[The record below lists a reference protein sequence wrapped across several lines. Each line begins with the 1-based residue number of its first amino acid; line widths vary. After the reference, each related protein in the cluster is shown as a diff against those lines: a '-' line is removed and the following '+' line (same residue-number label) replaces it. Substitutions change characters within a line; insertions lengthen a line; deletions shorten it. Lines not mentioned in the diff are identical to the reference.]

1 MILSLIEKGNGVP
14 MNNETLIISR
24 IFDSLQS
31 GIAALKKDEGLFN
44 RINVFPVADAD
55 TGTNM
60 LLTAEGL
67 ISDVD
72 TSSLKG
78 FLDNLST
85 KALLSA
91 RGNSG
96 TILASFIIGL
106 IENIQNTDFQNFS
119 IHALSDSINRGA
131 EKAYSA
137 VADPKEG
144 TMLSVMKG
152 WGEGLKALSQNQN
165 DVIDTLEQSLDSA
178 KGSLLATTQQME
190 ILRSKNLL
198 DAGALAFYRYIE
210 EIVRTIGH
218 SHRKKDQAFENMIPK
233 EVLNYHAEA
242 HLDEIPSFRYCTEG
256 VIQTNGQVESKLE
269 SLRGIIN
276 SYGDSQVVSDAG
288 DMVKFHVHTDTPW
301 EVFERVG
308 ELGRLVSQKTDDM
321 LRQYALEHS
330 PGGKLAILTDSGS
343 DLPQELI
350 DSLGID
356 VVPLN
361 IVISGHSYL
370 DRIELSTNQFFAL
383 DGKKSTAQPS
393 VGVVKIRLRS
403 LLEKY
408 EKVLIISLASALS
421 GTYQSYQQAISLLK
435 VEDRVML
442 IDSKQNSVAL
452 GLIVLNA
459 ARSLA
464 AGEPVEKIKAE
475 VEAQADKAHIYVVMD
490 KLESMVKSG
499 RVKPNVG
506 QLLEFVSAKPVVTLD
521 EKGGGDLAMIG
532 FGRKH
537 QFNKLMKRI
546 EDDHKQRKIKNY
558 ALVYTDNENVIG
570 PYLDRLRQ
578 MIGQDPVF
586 IKQSSPIYALMAG
599 HDALA
604 IGYVMEN

>member
-1 MILSLIEKGNGVP
+1 MLLSPIDEENGGK
-14 MNNETLIISR
+14 MFNESLIISR
-24 IFDSLQS
+24 IFTSLQS
-31 GIAALKKDEGLFN
+31 GLSALKKDEGLFN

-67 ISDVD
+67 ITDVD

-96 TILASFIIGL
+96 TILASFITGL
-106 IENIQNTDFQNFS
+106 IESIQNADFSNFS
-119 IHALSDSINRGA
+119 IHALSESINRGA

-137 VADPKEG
+137 VANPKEG
-144 TMLSVMKG
+144 TMLSVMRG
-152 WGEGLKALSQNQN
+152 WGEGLRKLSQNQG

-190 ILRSKNLL
+190 LLKSKNLL

-210 EIVRTIGH
+210 GIVQTIGH
-218 SHRKKDQAFENMIPK
+218 SHRKSDAAFENLIPK

-242 HLDEIPSFRYCTEG
+242 HLDEVPTHRYCTEG
-256 VIQTNGQVESKLE
+256 VIQSNSQNQTSLE
-269 SLRGIIN
+269 RLRTIVN
-276 SYGDSQVVSDAG
+276 DYGDSQVVSGAG
-288 DMVKFHVHTDTPW
+288 EMIKFHVHTDTPW
-301 EVFERVG
+301 EVFEQVS

-321 LRQYALEHS
+321 LLQYTLEHTA
-330 PGGKLAILTDSGS
+330 GGPLAILADSGS
-343 DLPQELI
+343 DLPQDLI

-361 IVISGHSYL
+361 IVIGGHSYL
-370 DRIELSTNQFFAL
+370 DRIELSTKQFFAL

-393 VGVVKIRLRS
+393 VGVVKLRLEA
-403 LLEKY
+403 LLQKY
-408 EKVLIISLASALS
+408 EKILIISLASALS
-421 GTYQSYQQAISLLK
+421 GTYQSYQQAIALLHT
-435 VEDRVML
+435 EDRVML
-442 IDSKQNSVAL
+442 VDSKQNSVAL

-459 ARSLA
+459 ARA
-464 AGEPVEKIKAE
+464 MVAGEPVEKIKSEA
-475 VEAQADKAHIYVVMD
+475 EAQADKAHIYVALD
-490 KLESMVKSG
+490 KLETMVKSG
-499 RVKPNVG
+499 RVKPNLG

-546 EDDHKQRKIKNY
+546 AADHKQRKIKQY
-558 ALVYTDNENVIG
+558 ALIYTDNESVLG
-570 PYLDRLRQ
+570 PYLERLRKLT
-578 MIGQDPVF
+578 GLEPEF

>member
-1 MILSLIEKGNGVP
+1 MEK
-14 MNNETLIISR
+14 MYNESLIISR
-24 IFDSLQS
+24 IFTSLQS
-31 GIAALKKDEGLFN
+31 GLSALKKDEGLFN

-67 ISDVD
+67 ITDVD

-96 TILASFIIGL
+96 TILASFITGL
-106 IENIQNTDFQNFS
+106 IENIQNTDFSNFS
-119 IHALSDSINRGA
+119 IHALSESINRGA
-131 EKAYSA
+131 EKAYKA

-144 TMLSVMKG
+144 TMLSVMKA
-152 WGEGLKALSQNQN
+152 WGEGLKNLSQNQG

-190 ILRSKNLL
+190 ILKSKNLL

-210 EIVRTIGH
+210 GIVQTIGH
-218 SHRKKDQAFENMIPK
+218 SHRKNDTAFENMIPK

-242 HLDEIPSFRYCTEG
+242 HLDEIPSYRYCTEG
-256 VIQTNGQVESKLE
+256 VIETCEQSQSCLE
-269 SLRGIIN
+269 RVRSIVN
-276 SYGDSQVVSDAG
+276 TYGDSQVVSDAG
-288 DMVKFHVHTDTPW
+288 DMIKFHVHTDTPW
-301 EVFERVG
+301 EVFERVS

-321 LRQYALEHS
+321 LRQYTLEHS
-330 PGGKLAILTDSGS
+330 AGGPLAILADSGS

-350 DSLGID
+350 DSFGID

-361 IVISGHSYL
+361 IVIGGHSYL

-393 VGVVKIRLRS
+393 VGAVKLRLES

-408 EKVLIISLASALS
+408 EKILIISLASALS
-421 GTYQSYQQAISLLK
+421 GTYQSYQQAITLLK

-442 IDSKQNSVAL
+442 VDSKQNSVAL

-459 ARSLA
+459 ARALA

-475 VEAQADKAHIYVVMD
+475 AEAQADKAHIYVPMD

-506 QLLEFVSAKPVVTLD
+506 QLLEFVSAKPVVSLD

-537 QFNKLMKRI
+537 QLNKLMKRI
-546 EDDHKQRKIKNY
+546 ENDHKQRKIKQY
-558 ALVYTDNENVIG
+558 ALIYTDNEKVIG
-570 PYLDRLRQ
+570 PYLNRMRELT
-578 MIGQDPVF
+578 GLEPEF

>member
-1 MILSLIEKGNGVP
+1 
-14 MNNETLIISR
+14 MNNESLIISR
-24 IFDSLQS
+24 IFTSLQS
-31 GIAALKKDEGLFN
+31 GLAALKKDEGLFN

-67 ISDVD
+67 ITDVD
-72 TSSLKG
+72 TSSLKS

-96 TILASFIIGL
+96 TILASFITGL
-106 IENIQNTDFQNFS
+106 IESIQHADFQNFS
-119 IHALSDSINRGA
+119 IHALSESINRGA

-144 TMLSVMKG
+144 TMLSVMRG
-152 WGEGLKALSQNQN
+152 WGEGLRNLSQTQG

-190 ILRSKNLL
+190 LLKSKNLL

-210 EIVRTIGH
+210 GIVRTIGH
-218 SHRKKDQAFENMIPK
+218 SHRKNDTGIENLVPK
-233 EVLNYHAEA
+233 EMMNYHAETQ
-242 HLDEIPSFRYCTEG
+242 LDEVPTYRYCTEG
-256 VIQTNGQVESKLE
+256 VIQSCGQGEPCLE
-269 SLRGIIN
+269 RVRTIVN
-276 SYGDSQVVSDAG
+276 AYGDSQVVSDAG
-288 DMVKFHVHTDTPW
+288 EIIKFHVHTDTPW
-301 EVFERVG
+301 EVFERVS
-308 ELGRLVSQKTDDM
+308 ELGKLVSQKTDDM
-321 LRQYALEHS
+321 LRQYNLEHS
-330 PGGKLAILTDSGS
+330 SGGSLAILADSGS
-343 DLPQELI
+343 DLPQEMI

-361 IVISGHSYL
+361 IVIAGHSYL
-370 DRIELSTNQFFAL
+370 DRIELSTRQFFAL

-393 VGVVKIRLRS
+393 VGVVKLRLEA

-408 EKVLIISLASALS
+408 EKILIISLASALS
-421 GTYQSYQQAISLLK
+421 GTYQSYQQAITLLHA
-435 VEDRVML
+435 EDRVML
-442 IDSKQNSVAL
+442 VDSKQNSVAL

-459 ARSLA
+459 ARALQ
-464 AGEPVEKIKAE
+464 AGEPIEKIRAE
-475 VEAQADKAHIYVVMD
+475 AEAQADKAHIYVTLD
-490 KLESMVKSG
+490 KLETMVKSG

-546 EDDHKQRKIKNY
+546 EDDHKQRKIKQY
-558 ALVYTDNENVIG
+558 ALIYTDNEKVIA
-570 PYLDRLRQ
+570 PYLNRMRELT
-578 MIGQDPVF
+578 GLEPEF

>member
-1 MILSLIEKGNGVP
+1 
-14 MNNETLIISR
+14 MNNESLIISR
-24 IFDSLQS
+24 IFTSLQS
-31 GIAALKKDEGLFN
+31 GIAALKKDEGLLN

-67 ISDVD
+67 IADVD
-72 TSSLKG
+72 TSSLTS
-78 FLDNLST
+78 FLDNLSS

-96 TILASFIIGL
+96 TILASFVTGL
-106 IENIQNTDFQNFS
+106 IEHIKMTDFQNFS
-119 IHALSDSINRGA
+119 IHALSESVNHGT

-137 VADPKEG
+137 VANPKEG
-144 TMLSVMKG
+144 TMLSVMRG
-152 WGEGLKALSQNQN
+152 WGEGLRDLSKQQS
-165 DVIDTLEQSLDSA
+165 DVVDTLEKSLDSA

-190 ILRSKNLL
+190 ILKSKNLL

-210 EIVRTIGH
+210 GIVQTIGH
-218 SHRKKDQAFENMIPK
+218 SHRKNDAAFENLIPK
-233 EVLNYHAEA
+233 EMMNYHAETQ
-242 HLDEIPSFRYCTEG
+242 LDEVPSYRYCTEG
-256 VIQTNGQVESKLE
+256 VIQACEQNPSCLE
-269 SLRGIIN
+269 SVRTIVN
-276 SYGDSQVVSDAG
+276 AHGDSQVVSDAG
-288 DMVKFHVHTDTPW
+288 QMIKFHVHTDTPW
-301 EVFERVG
+301 EVFEQVST
-308 ELGRLVSQKTDDM
+308 LGKLVSQKTDDM
-321 LRQYALEHS
+321 LRQYNLEHS
-330 PGGKLAILTDSGS
+330 AGGPLAILADSGS

-361 IVISGHSYL
+361 IVIGGHSYL
-370 DRIELSTNQFFAL
+370 DRIELSTKQFFAL

-393 VGVVKIRLRS
+393 VGVVKLRLEA
-403 LLEKY
+403 LLQKY
-408 EKVLIISLASALS
+408 EKILIISLASALS
-421 GTYQSYQQAISLLK
+421 GTYQSYQQAITLLHA
-435 VEDRVML
+435 EDRVL
-442 IDSKQNSVAL
+442 LVDSKQNSVAL
-452 GLIVLNA
+452 GLLVLNA
-459 ARSLA
+459 ARAMA
-464 AGEPVEKIKAE
+464 AGEPVDKVKAE
-475 VEAQADKAHIYVVMD
+475 AEEQADKAHIYVALD
-490 KLESMVKSG
+490 KLETMVKSG

-546 EDDHKQRKIKNY
+546 ENDHKQRNIKQY
-558 ALVYTDNENVIG
+558 ALIYTDNEKVIG
-570 PYLDRLRQ
+570 PYLNRVRELT
-578 MIGQDPVF
+578 GLEPEF

>member
-1 MILSLIEKGNGVP
+1 
-14 MNNETLIISR
+14 MNNESLIISR
-24 IFDSLQS
+24 IFTSLQS
-31 GIAALKKDEGLFN
+31 GLAALKKDEGLFN

-67 ISDVD
+67 ITDVD
-72 TSSLKG
+72 TSSLKS

-96 TILASFIIGL
+96 TILASFITGL
-106 IENIQNTDFQNFS
+106 IESIQNTDFSSFT
-119 IHALSDSINRGA
+119 IHALSESINRGA

-144 TMLSVMKG
+144 TMLSVMRG
-152 WGEGLKALSQNQN
+152 WGEGLRNLSQTQG

-190 ILRSKNLL
+190 LLKSKNLL

-210 EIVRTIGH
+210 GIVRTIGH
-218 SHRKKDQAFENMIPK
+218 SHRKNDTGIENLVPK
-233 EVLNYHAEA
+233 EMMNYHAETQ
-242 HLDEIPSFRYCTEG
+242 LDEVPTYRYCTEG
-256 VIQTNGQVESKLE
+256 VIQSCGQGEPCLE
-269 SLRGIIN
+269 RVRTIVN
-276 SYGDSQVVSDAG
+276 AYGDSQVVSDAG
-288 DMVKFHVHTDTPW
+288 EIIKFHVHTDTPW
-301 EVFERVG
+301 EVFERVS
-308 ELGRLVSQKTDDM
+308 ELGKLVSQKTDDM
-321 LRQYALEHS
+321 LRQYNLEHS
-330 PGGKLAILTDSGS
+330 SGGSLAILADSGS
-343 DLPQELI
+343 DLPQEMI

-361 IVISGHSYL
+361 IVIAGHSYL
-370 DRIELSTNQFFAL
+370 DRIELSARQFFAL

-393 VGVVKIRLRS
+393 VGVVKLRLEA

-421 GTYQSYQQAISLLK
+421 GTYQSYQQAITLLHA
-435 VEDRVML
+435 EDRVML
-442 IDSKQNSVAL
+442 VDSKQNSVAL

-459 ARSLA
+459 ARALQ
-464 AGEPVEKIKAE
+464 AGEPIEKIRAE
-475 VEAQADKAHIYVVMD
+475 AEAQADKAHIYVTLD
-490 KLESMVKSG
+490 KLETMVKSG

-546 EDDHKQRKIKNY
+546 EDDHKQRKIKQY
-558 ALVYTDNENVIG
+558 ALIYTDNEKVIA
-570 PYLDRLRQ
+570 PYLNRMRELT
-578 MIGQDPVF
+578 GLEPEF

>member
-1 MILSLIEKGNGVP
+1 
-14 MNNETLIISR
+14 MNNEPLIISR
-24 IFDSLQS
+24 IFASLQS
-31 GIAALKKDEGLFN
+31 GLAALKKDEGLFN

-67 ISDVD
+67 ITDVD

-96 TILASFIIGL
+96 TILASFITGL
-106 IENIQNTDFQNFS
+106 IESIQNTDFQNFS
-119 IHALSDSINRGA
+119 IHALSESINRGA

-137 VADPKEG
+137 VANPKEG

-152 WGEGLKALSQNQN
+152 WGEGLRNLSQNQA

-190 ILRSKNLL
+190 ILKSKNLL

-210 EIVRTIGH
+210 GIVRTIGH
-218 SHRKKDQAFENMIPK
+218 SHRTSDPAFENLIPK
-233 EVLNYHAEA
+233 EVMNYHAETQF
-242 HLDEIPSFRYCTEG
+242 DEIPSYRYCTEG
-256 VIQTNGQVESKLE
+256 VIEACEQGQSCLE
-269 SLRGIIN
+269 RVRTIVN
-276 SYGDSQVVSDAG
+276 AYGDSQVVSDAG
-288 DMVKFHVHTDTPW
+288 EMIKFHVHTDTPW
-301 EVFERVG
+301 EVFEQVS
-308 ELGRLVSQKTDDM
+308 ELGKLVSQKTDDM
-321 LRQYALEHS
+321 LRQYTLEHS
-330 PGGKLAILTDSGS
+330 SGGPLAILADSGS

-361 IVISGHSYL
+361 IVIGGHSYL
-370 DRIELSTNQFFAL
+370 DRIELSTRQFFAL

-393 VGVVKIRLRS
+393 VGVVKLRLEA

-408 EKVLIISLASALS
+408 EKILIISLASALS
-421 GTYQSYQQAISLLK
+421 GTYQSYQQAITLLHA
-435 VEDRVML
+435 EDRVML
-442 IDSKQNSVAL
+442 VDSKQNSVAL

-459 ARSLA
+459 ARA
-464 AGEPVEKIKAE
+464 MATGEPVEKIKAMAE
-475 VEAQADKAHIYVVMD
+475 SQADKAHIYVTLD
-490 KLESMVKSG
+490 RLESMVKSG
-499 RVKPNVG
+499 RVKPNLG

-546 EDDHKQRKIKNY
+546 ENDHKQRKIQQY
-558 ALVYTDNENVIG
+558 ALIYTDNEKVIA
-570 PYLDRLRQ
+570 PYLNRMRELT
-578 MIGQDPVF
+578 GLEPEF

>member
-1 MILSLIEKGNGVP
+1 
-14 MNNETLIISR
+14 MNNESLIISR
-24 IFDSLQS
+24 IFTSLQS
-31 GIAALKKDEGLFN
+31 GLAALKKDEGLFN

-67 ISDVD
+67 IADVD
-72 TSSLKG
+72 TSSLKS

-96 TILASFIIGL
+96 TILASFITGL
-106 IENIQNTDFQNFS
+106 IESIQNTDFSSFT
-119 IHALSDSINRGA
+119 IHALSESVNRGA

-144 TMLSVMKG
+144 TMLSVMRG
-152 WGEGLKALSQNQN
+152 WGEGLRNLSQTQG

-190 ILRSKNLL
+190 LLKSKNLL

-210 EIVRTIGH
+210 GIVRTIGH
-218 SHRKKDQAFENMIPK
+218 SHRKSDAEIENLVPK
-233 EVLNYHAEA
+233 EMLNYHAETQ
-242 HLDEIPSFRYCTEG
+242 LDEVPAYRYCTEG
-256 VIQTNGQVESKLE
+256 VIQSCGQGEPCLE
-269 SLRGIIN
+269 RVRTIVN
-276 SYGDSQVVSDAG
+276 AYGDSQVVSDAG
-288 DMVKFHVHTDTPW
+288 EIIKFHVHTDTPW
-301 EVFERVG
+301 EVFERVS
-308 ELGRLVSQKTDDM
+308 ELGKLVSQKTDDM
-321 LRQYALEHS
+321 LRQYTLEHS
-330 PGGKLAILTDSGS
+330 SGGSLAILADSGS
-343 DLPQELI
+343 DLPQEMI

-361 IVISGHSYL
+361 IVIAGHSYL
-370 DRIELSTNQFFAL
+370 DRIELSARQFFAL

-393 VGVVKIRLRS
+393 VGVVKLRLEA

-421 GTYQSYQQAISLLK
+421 GTYQSYQQAITLLHA
-435 VEDRVML
+435 EDRVML
-442 IDSKQNSVAL
+442 VDSKQNSVAL

-459 ARSLA
+459 ARALQ
-464 AGEPVEKIKAE
+464 AGEPIEKIRAE
-475 VEAQADKAHIYVVMD
+475 AEAQADKAHIYVTLD
-490 KLESMVKSG
+490 KLETMVKSG

-546 EDDHKQRKIKNY
+546 EDDHKQRKIKQY
-558 ALVYTDNENVIG
+558 ALIYTDNEKVIG
-570 PYLDRLRQ
+570 PYLNRMREMTGLE
-578 MIGQDPVF
+578 PEF

>member
-1 MILSLIEKGNGVP
+1 MQI
-14 MNNETLIISR
+14 NNEPLIISR
-24 IFDSLQS
+24 IFDSLQHGLS
-31 GIAALKKDEGLFN
+31 ALKKDENLFN

-67 ISDVD
+67 ISEVN
-72 TSSLKG
+72 TSSLKD

-106 IENIQNTDFQNFS
+106 IESIQNTDFQNFS
-119 IHALSDSINRGA
+119 IHALSESINHGA

-152 WGEGLKALSQNQN
+152 WGEGLKNLSQNQN
-165 DVIDTLEQSLDSA
+165 DVVETLEKSLDSA

-190 ILRSKNLL
+190 ILKSKNLL

-210 EIVRTIGH
+210 GIVRTIGH
-218 SHRKKDQAFENMIPK
+218 SHRKNDAAYENLIPK

-242 HLDEIPSFRYCTEG
+242 GIDEIPTYRYCTEG
-256 VIQTNGQVESKLE
+256 VIHTTGQAQASLE
-269 SLRGIIN
+269 SLREIIH

-288 DMVKFHVHTDTPW
+288 EMIKFHVHTDTPW
-301 EVFERVG
+301 EVFEHAS
-308 ELGRLVSQKTDDM
+308 ELGSLVSQKTDDM
-321 LRQYALEHS
+321 LRQYNLEHS
-330 PGGKLAILTDSGS
+330 AGGPLAILTDSGS

-361 IVISGHSYL
+361 IVIGGHSYL
-370 DRIELSTNQFFAL
+370 DRVELSTKQFFAL

-393 VGVVKIRLRS
+393 VGVVKQRLET

-421 GTYQSYQQAISLLK
+421 GTYQSFQQAIALIK
-435 VEDRVML
+435 AEDRVML

-452 GLIVLNA
+452 GLMVLNA
-459 ARSLA
+459 ARALA
-464 AGEPVEKIKAE
+464 AGEPVEKIKATA
-475 VEAQADKAHIYVVMD
+475 EAQADKAHIYVALD

-499 RVKPNVG
+499 RVKPNLA
-506 QLLEFVSAKPVVTLD
+506 QILEFVSAKPVVTLD
-521 EKGGGDLAMIG
+521 EKGAGDMAMIG
-532 FGRKH
+532 FGRKN
-537 QFNKLMKRI
+537 QFNKLMKII
-546 EDDHKQRKIKNY
+546 ENDHKKRKIQQY
-558 ALVYTDNENVIG
+558 ALIFTDNENVIR
-570 PYLDRLRQ
+570 PYLDRLRKLT
-578 MIGQDPVF
+578 GLEPVF

>member
-1 MILSLIEKGNGVP
+1 M
-14 MNNETLIISR
+14 
-24 IFDSLQS
+24 
-31 GIAALKKDEGLFN
+31 FN

-67 ISDVD
+67 ITDVD
-72 TSSLKG
+72 TSSLKR

-96 TILASFIIGL
+96 TILASFITGL
-106 IENIQNTDFQNFS
+106 IENIQNTDFSSFS
-119 IHALSDSINRGA
+119 IHALSESINRGA

-144 TMLSVMKG
+144 TMLSVMRG
-152 WGEGLKALSQNQN
+152 WGEGLSKLSQNQG

-190 ILRSKNLL
+190 LLKSKNLL

-210 EIVRTIGH
+210 GIVQTIGH
-218 SHRKKDQAFENMIPK
+218 SHRKNDAAFENLIPK
-233 EVLNYHAEA
+233 EVLTYHAEA
-242 HLDEIPSFRYCTEG
+242 HLDEVPTHRYCTEG
-256 VIQTNGQVESKLE
+256 VIQSNAQNQTSLE
-269 SLRGIIN
+269 RLRTIVN
-276 SYGDSQVVSDAG
+276 DYGDSQVVSGAG
-288 DMVKFHVHTDTPW
+288 EMIKFHVHTDTPW
-301 EVFERVG
+301 EVFERVS
-308 ELGRLVSQKTDDM
+308 EFGRLVSQKTDDM
-321 LRQYALEHS
+321 LRQYTLEHTA
-330 PGGKLAILTDSGS
+330 GGPLAILADSGS
-343 DLPQELI
+343 DLPQDLI

-361 IVISGHSYL
+361 IVIGGHSYL
-370 DRIELSTNQFFAL
+370 DRIELSTKQFFAL

-393 VGVVKIRLRS
+393 VGFVKLRLET
-403 LLEKY
+403 LLQKY
-408 EKVLIISLASALS
+408 DKILIISLASALS
-421 GTYQSYQQAISLLK
+421 GTYQSYQQAISLLHA
-435 VEDRVML
+435 EDRVML

-452 GLIVLNA
+452 GLMVLNA
-459 ARSLA
+459 ARAMA
-464 AGEPVEKIKAE
+464 AGEPAEKIKAE
-475 VEAQADKAHIYVVMD
+475 AEAQADKAHIYVALD
-490 KLESMVKSG
+490 KLETMVKSG

-546 EDDHKQRKIKNY
+546 EADHKQRKIKQY
-558 ALVYTDNENVIG
+558 ALIYTDNESVLD
-570 PYLDRLRQ
+570 PYLERLRK
-578 MIGQDPVF
+578 MTGLEPEF

-599 HDALA
+599 HDALT

>member
-1 MILSLIEKGNGVP
+1 

-24 IFDSLQS
+24 IFNSLQS
-31 GIAALKKDEGLFN
+31 GLAALKKDEGLFN

-67 ISDVD
+67 ITDVD
-72 TSSLKG
+72 TSNLKG

-96 TILASFIIGL
+96 TILASFITGL
-106 IENIQNTDFQNFS
+106 IESIQNADFQNFS
-119 IHALSDSINRGA
+119 IDALSESINRGA

-137 VADPKEG
+137 VANPKEG

-152 WGEGLKALSQNQN
+152 WGEGLRNLSQNQA

-190 ILRSKNLL
+190 ILKSKNLL

-210 EIVRTIGH
+210 GIVQTIGH
-218 SHRKKDQAFENMIPK
+218 SHRKNDAAFENMIPK

-242 HLDEIPSFRYCTEG
+242 HLDEIPSYRYCTEG
-256 VIQTNGQVESKLE
+256 VIETCEQSQSCLE
-269 SLRGIIN
+269 NVRTIVN
-276 SYGDSQVVSDAG
+276 AYGDSQVVSDAG
-288 DMVKFHVHTDTPW
+288 EMIKFHVHTDTPW
-301 EVFERVG
+301 EVFERVSA
-308 ELGRLVSQKTDDM
+308 LGKLVSQKTDDM
-321 LRQYALEHS
+321 LRQYTLEHS
-330 PGGKLAILTDSGS
+330 AGGPLAILADSGS

-361 IVISGHSYL
+361 IVIGGHSYL

-393 VGVVKIRLRS
+393 VGAVKLRLES

-408 EKVLIISLASALS
+408 EKILIISLASALS
-421 GTYQSYQQAISLLK
+421 GTYQSYQQAITLLK
-435 VEDRVML
+435 AEDRVML
-442 IDSKQNSVAL
+442 VDSKQNSVAL

-459 ARSLA
+459 ARALA

-475 VEAQADKAHIYVVMD
+475 AEAQADKAHIYVPLD

-506 QLLEFVSAKPVVTLD
+506 QLLEFVSAKPVVSLD

-546 EDDHKQRKIKNY
+546 ENDHKQRKITQY
-558 ALVYTDNENVIG
+558 AMIYTDNEKVIA
-570 PYLDRLRQ
+570 PYLNRMRELT
-578 MIGQDPVF
+578 GLEPEF

>member
-1 MILSLIEKGNGVP
+1 MF
-14 MNNETLIISR
+14 NESLIISR
-24 IFDSLQS
+24 IFTSLQS
-31 GIAALKKDEGLFN
+31 GLSALKKDEGLFN

-67 ISDVD
+67 ITDVD
-72 TSSLKG
+72 TSSLKR

-96 TILASFIIGL
+96 TILASFITGL
-106 IENIQNTDFQNFS
+106 IESIQNADFSNFS
-119 IHALSDSINRGA
+119 IHALSESINRGA

-137 VADPKEG
+137 VANPKEG
-144 TMLSVMKG
+144 TMLSVMRG
-152 WGEGLKALSQNQN
+152 WGEGLRKLSQNQG

-190 ILRSKNLL
+190 LLKSKNLL

-210 EIVRTIGH
+210 GIVQTIGH
-218 SHRKKDQAFENMIPK
+218 SHRKSDAAFENLIPK

-242 HLDEIPSFRYCTEG
+242 HLDEVPTHRYCTEG
-256 VIQTNGQVESKLE
+256 VIQSNSQNQTSLE
-269 SLRGIIN
+269 RLRTIVN
-276 SYGDSQVVSDAG
+276 DYGDSQVVSGAG
-288 DMVKFHVHTDTPW
+288 EMIKFHVHTDTPW
-301 EVFERVG
+301 EVFEQVS

-321 LRQYALEHS
+321 LLQYTLEHTA
-330 PGGKLAILTDSGS
+330 GGPLAILADSGS
-343 DLPQELI
+343 DLPQDLI

-361 IVISGHSYL
+361 IVIGGHSYL
-370 DRIELSTNQFFAL
+370 DRIELSTKQFFAL

-393 VGVVKIRLRS
+393 VGVVKLRLEA
-403 LLEKY
+403 LLQKY
-408 EKVLIISLASALS
+408 EKILIISLASALS
-421 GTYQSYQQAISLLK
+421 GTYQSYQQAIALLHA
-435 VEDRVML
+435 EDRVML
-442 IDSKQNSVAL
+442 VDSKQNSVAL
-452 GLIVLNA
+452 GLIVLHA
-459 ARSLA
+459 ARA
-464 AGEPVEKIKAE
+464 MVAGEPVEKIKSEA
-475 VEAQADKAHIYVVMD
+475 EAQADKAHIYVALD
-490 KLESMVKSG
+490 KLETMVKSG
-499 RVKPNVG
+499 RVKPNLG

-546 EDDHKQRKIKNY
+546 AADHKQRKIKQY
-558 ALVYTDNENVIG
+558 ALIYTDNESVLG
-570 PYLDRLRQ
+570 PYLERLRKLT
-578 MIGQDPVF
+578 GLEPEF

>member
-1 MILSLIEKGNGVP
+1 MF
-14 MNNETLIISR
+14 NESLIISR
-24 IFDSLQS
+24 IFTSLQS
-31 GIAALKKDEGLFN
+31 GLSALKKDEGLFN

-67 ISDVD
+67 ITDVD

-96 TILASFIIGL
+96 TILASFITGL
-106 IENIQNTDFQNFS
+106 IESIQNADFSNFS
-119 IHALSDSINRGA
+119 IHALSESINRGA

-137 VADPKEG
+137 VANPKEG
-144 TMLSVMKG
+144 TMLSVMRG
-152 WGEGLKALSQNQN
+152 WGEGLRKLSQNQG

-190 ILRSKNLL
+190 LLKSKNLL

-210 EIVRTIGH
+210 GIVQTIGH
-218 SHRKKDQAFENMIPK
+218 SHRKSDAAFENLIPK

-242 HLDEIPSFRYCTEG
+242 HLDEVPTHRYCTEG
-256 VIQTNGQVESKLE
+256 VIQSNSQNQTSLE
-269 SLRGIIN
+269 RLRTIVN
-276 SYGDSQVVSDAG
+276 DYGDSQVVSGAG
-288 DMVKFHVHTDTPW
+288 EMIKFHVHTDTPW
-301 EVFERVG
+301 EVFEQVS

-321 LRQYALEHS
+321 LLQYTLEHTA
-330 PGGKLAILTDSGS
+330 GGPLAILADSGS
-343 DLPQELI
+343 DLPQDLI

-361 IVISGHSYL
+361 IVIGGHSYL
-370 DRIELSTNQFFAL
+370 DRIELSTKQFFAL

-393 VGVVKIRLRS
+393 VGVVKLRLEA
-403 LLEKY
+403 LLQKY
-408 EKVLIISLASALS
+408 EKILIISLASALS
-421 GTYQSYQQAISLLK
+421 GTYQSYQQAIALLHA
-435 VEDRVML
+435 EDRVML
-442 IDSKQNSVAL
+442 VDSKQNSVAL
-452 GLIVLNA
+452 GLIVLHA
-459 ARSLA
+459 ARA
-464 AGEPVEKIKAE
+464 MVAGEPVEKIKSEA
-475 VEAQADKAHIYVVMD
+475 EAQADKAHIYVALD
-490 KLESMVKSG
+490 KLETMVKSG
-499 RVKPNVG
+499 RVKPNLG

-546 EDDHKQRKIKNY
+546 AADHKQRKIKQY
-558 ALVYTDNENVIG
+558 ALIYTDNESVLG
-570 PYLDRLRQ
+570 PYLERLRKLT
-578 MIGQDPVF
+578 GLEPEF

>member
-1 MILSLIEKGNGVP
+1 
-14 MNNETLIISR
+14 MNNESLIISR
-24 IFDSLQS
+24 IFTSLQS
-31 GIAALKKDEGLFN
+31 GIAALKKDEGLLN

-67 ISDVD
+67 ITDVD
-72 TSSLKG
+72 TSSLTS
-78 FLDNLST
+78 FLDNLSS

-96 TILASFIIGL
+96 TILASFVTGL
-106 IENIQNTDFQNFS
+106 IEHIKKTDFQNFS
-119 IHALSDSINRGA
+119 IHALSESVNHGT

-137 VADPKEG
+137 VANPKEG
-144 TMLSVMKG
+144 TMLSVMRG
-152 WGEGLKALSQNQN
+152 WGEGLRDLSQQQS
-165 DVIDTLEQSLDSA
+165 DVVDTLEKSLDSA

-190 ILRSKNLL
+190 ILKSKNLL

-210 EIVRTIGH
+210 GIVQTIGH
-218 SHRKKDQAFENMIPK
+218 SHRKSDATFENLIPK
-233 EVLNYHAEA
+233 EVFNYHAETQ
-242 HLDEIPSFRYCTEG
+242 LDEVPSYRYCTEG
-256 VIQTNGQVESKLE
+256 VIQTSGQNQSGLE
-269 SLRGIIN
+269 SLRAIVN
-276 SYGDSQVVSDAG
+276 AHGDSQVVSDAG
-288 DMVKFHVHTDTPW
+288 QMIKFHVHTDTPW
-301 EVFERVG
+301 EVFEQVS
-308 ELGRLVSQKTDDM
+308 ELGKLVSQKTDDM
-321 LRQYALEHS
+321 LRQYTLEHS
-330 PGGKLAILTDSGS
+330 AGGPLAILADSGS

-361 IVISGHSYL
+361 IVIGGHSYL
-370 DRIELSTNQFFAL
+370 DRIELSTKQFFAL

-393 VGVVKIRLRS
+393 VGVVKLRLEA
-403 LLEKY
+403 LLQKY
-408 EKVLIISLASALS
+408 EKILIISLASALS
-421 GTYQSYQQAISLLK
+421 GTYQSYQQAITLLHA
-435 VEDRVML
+435 EDRVML
-442 IDSKQNSVAL
+442 VDSKQNSVAL
-452 GLIVLNA
+452 GLLVLNA
-459 ARSLA
+459 ARAVA
-464 AGEPVEKIKAE
+464 AGEPVDKIKAE
-475 VEAQADKAHIYVVMD
+475 AEAQADKAHIYVALD
-490 KLESMVKSG
+490 KLETMVKSG

-546 EDDHKQRKIKNY
+546 ENDHRQRNIKQY
-558 ALVYTDNENVIG
+558 ALIYTDNEKVIG
-570 PYLDRLRQ
+570 PYLNRVRELT
-578 MIGQDPVF
+578 GLEPEF

>member
-1 MILSLIEKGNGVP
+1 

-24 IFDSLQS
+24 IFNSLQS
-31 GIAALKKDEGLFN
+31 GLAALKKDEGLFN

-67 ISDVD
+67 ITDVD

-96 TILASFIIGL
+96 TILASFITGL
-106 IENIQNTDFQNFS
+106 IENIQNTDFSNFS
-119 IHALSDSINRGA
+119 IHALSESINRGA
-131 EKAYSA
+131 EKAYKA

-144 TMLSVMKG
+144 TMLSVMRA
-152 WGEGLKALSQNQN
+152 WGEGLKNLSQNQG

-210 EIVRTIGH
+210 GIVQTIGH
-218 SHRKKDQAFENMIPK
+218 SHRKNDAAFENMIPK

-242 HLDEIPSFRYCTEG
+242 HLDEIPSYRYCTEG
-256 VIQTNGQVESKLE
+256 VIETCEQSQSCLE
-269 SLRGIIN
+269 NVRTIVN
-276 SYGDSQVVSDAG
+276 AYGDSQVVSDAG
-288 DMVKFHVHTDTPW
+288 EMIKFHVHTDTPW
-301 EVFERVG
+301 EVFERVSA
-308 ELGRLVSQKTDDM
+308 LGKLVSQKTDDM
-321 LRQYALEHS
+321 LRQYTLEHNA
-330 PGGKLAILTDSGS
+330 GGPLAILADSGS

-361 IVISGHSYL
+361 IVIGGHSYL

-393 VGVVKIRLRS
+393 VGAVKLRLES

-408 EKVLIISLASALS
+408 EKILIISLASALS
-421 GTYQSYQQAISLLK
+421 GTYQSYQQAITLLK
-435 VEDRVML
+435 AEDRVML
-442 IDSKQNSVAL
+442 VDSKQNSVAL

-459 ARSLA
+459 ARALA

-475 VEAQADKAHIYVVMD
+475 AEAQADKAHIYVPLD

-506 QLLEFVSAKPVVTLD
+506 QLLEFVSAKPVVSLD

-546 EDDHKQRKIKNY
+546 ENDHKQRKITQY
-558 ALVYTDNENVIG
+558 AMIYTDNEKVIA
-570 PYLDRLRQ
+570 PYLNRMRELT
-578 MIGQDPVF
+578 GLEPEF

>member
-1 MILSLIEKGNGVP
+1 MF
-14 MNNETLIISR
+14 NESLIISR
-24 IFDSLQS
+24 IFTSLQS
-31 GIAALKKDEGLFN
+31 GLSALKKDEGLFN

-67 ISDVD
+67 ITDVD

-96 TILASFIIGL
+96 TILASFITGL
-106 IENIQNTDFQNFS
+106 IESIQNADFSNFS
-119 IHALSDSINRGA
+119 IHALSESINRGA

-137 VADPKEG
+137 VANPKEG
-144 TMLSVMKG
+144 TMLSVMRG
-152 WGEGLKALSQNQN
+152 WGEGLRKLSQNQG

-190 ILRSKNLL
+190 LLKSKNLL

-210 EIVRTIGH
+210 GIVQTIGH
-218 SHRKKDQAFENMIPK
+218 SHRKSDAAFENLIPK

-242 HLDEIPSFRYCTEG
+242 HLDEVPTHRYCTEG
-256 VIQTNGQVESKLE
+256 VIQSNSQNQTSLE
-269 SLRGIIN
+269 RLRTIVN
-276 SYGDSQVVSDAG
+276 DYGDSQVVSGAG
-288 DMVKFHVHTDTPW
+288 EMIKFHVHTDTPW
-301 EVFERVG
+301 EVFEQVS

-321 LRQYALEHS
+321 LLQYTLEHTA
-330 PGGKLAILTDSGS
+330 GGPLAILADSGS
-343 DLPQELI
+343 DLPQDLI

-361 IVISGHSYL
+361 IVIGGHSYL
-370 DRIELSTNQFFAL
+370 DRIELSTKQFFAL

-393 VGVVKIRLRS
+393 VGVVKLRLEA
-403 LLEKY
+403 LLQKY
-408 EKVLIISLASALS
+408 EKILIISLASALS
-421 GTYQSYQQAISLLK
+421 GTYQSYQQAIALLHT
-435 VEDRVML
+435 EDRVML
-442 IDSKQNSVAL
+442 VDSKQNSVAL

-459 ARSLA
+459 ARA
-464 AGEPVEKIKAE
+464 MVAGEPVEKIKSEA
-475 VEAQADKAHIYVVMD
+475 EAQADKAHIYVALD
-490 KLESMVKSG
+490 KLETMVKSG
-499 RVKPNVG
+499 RVKPNLG

-546 EDDHKQRKIKNY
+546 AADHKQRKIKQY
-558 ALVYTDNENVIG
+558 ALIYTDNESVLG
-570 PYLDRLRQ
+570 PYLERLRKLT
-578 MIGQDPVF
+578 GLEPEF

>member
-1 MILSLIEKGNGVP
+1 MEKMYNESLS
-14 MNNETLIISR
+14 ISR
-24 IFDSLQS
+24 IFTSLQS
-31 GIAALKKDEGLFN
+31 GLSALKKDEGLFN

-67 ISDVD
+67 ITDVD
-72 TSSLKG
+72 TSSLTS
-78 FLDNLST
+78 FLDNLSS

-96 TILASFIIGL
+96 TILASFVTGL
-106 IENIQNTDFQNFS
+106 IEHIKKTDFQNFS
-119 IHALSDSINRGA
+119 IHALSESVNHGT

-137 VADPKEG
+137 VANPKEG
-144 TMLSVMKG
+144 TMLSVMRG
-152 WGEGLKALSQNQN
+152 WGEGLRDLSQQQSN
-165 DVIDTLEQSLDSA
+165 VVDTLEKSLDSA

-190 ILRSKNLL
+190 ILKSKNLL

-210 EIVRTIGH
+210 GIVQTIGH
-218 SHRKKDQAFENMIPK
+218 SHRKSDATFENLIPK
-233 EVLNYHAEA
+233 EVFNYHAETQ
-242 HLDEIPSFRYCTEG
+242 LDEVPYYRYCTEG
-256 VIQTNGQVESKLE
+256 VIQTSGQNQSGLE
-269 SLRGIIN
+269 SLRAIVN
-276 SYGDSQVVSDAG
+276 AHGDSQVVSDAG
-288 DMVKFHVHTDTPW
+288 EMIKFHVHTDTPW
-301 EVFERVG
+301 EVFEQVSA
-308 ELGRLVSQKTDDM
+308 LGKLVSQKTDDM
-321 LRQYALEHS
+321 LRQYTLEHS
-330 PGGKLAILTDSGS
+330 AGGPLAILADSGS

-361 IVISGHSYL
+361 IVIGGHSYL
-370 DRIELSTNQFFAL
+370 DRIELSTKQFFAL

-393 VGVVKIRLRS
+393 VGVVKLRLEA
-403 LLEKY
+403 LLQKY
-408 EKVLIISLASALS
+408 EKILIISLASALS
-421 GTYQSYQQAISLLK
+421 GTYQSYQQAITLLHA
-435 VEDRVML
+435 EDRVML
-442 IDSKQNSVAL
+442 VDSKQNSVAL
-452 GLIVLNA
+452 GLLVLNA
-459 ARSLA
+459 ARAVA
-464 AGEPVEKIKAE
+464 AGEPVDKIKAE
-475 VEAQADKAHIYVVMD
+475 AEAQADKAHIYVALD
-490 KLESMVKSG
+490 KLETMVKSG

-546 EDDHKQRKIKNY
+546 ENDHRQRNIKQY
-558 ALVYTDNENVIG
+558 ALIYTDNEKVIG
-570 PYLDRLRQ
+570 PYLNRVRELT
-578 MIGQDPVF
+578 GLEPEF

>member
-1 MILSLIEKGNGVP
+1 
-14 MNNETLIISR
+14 MNNESLIVSR
-24 IFDSLQS
+24 IFTSLQS
-31 GIAALKKDEGLFN
+31 GIEALKKDEGLLN

-67 ISDVD
+67 ITDVD
-72 TSSLKG
+72 TSSLTS
-78 FLDNLST
+78 FLDNLSS

-96 TILASFIIGL
+96 TILASFVTGL
-106 IENIQNTDFQNFS
+106 IEHIKKTDFQNFS
-119 IHALSDSINRGA
+119 IHALSESVNHGT

-137 VADPKEG
+137 VANPKEG
-144 TMLSVMKG
+144 TMLSVMRG
-152 WGEGLKALSQNQN
+152 WGEGLRDLSRQQS
-165 DVIDTLEQSLDSA
+165 DVVDTLEKSLDSA

-190 ILRSKNLL
+190 ILKSKNLL

-210 EIVRTIGH
+210 GIVQTIGH
-218 SHRKKDQAFENMIPK
+218 SHRKSDATFENLIPK
-233 EVLNYHAEA
+233 EVFNYHAETQ
-242 HLDEIPSFRYCTEG
+242 LDEVPSYRYCTEG
-256 VIQTNGQVESKLE
+256 VIQTSGQNQSGLE
-269 SLRGIIN
+269 SLRAIVN
-276 SYGDSQVVSDAG
+276 AHGDSQVVSDAG
-288 DMVKFHVHTDTPW
+288 QMIKFHVHTDTPW
-301 EVFERVG
+301 EVFEQVS
-308 ELGRLVSQKTDDM
+308 ELGKLVSQKTDDM
-321 LRQYALEHS
+321 LRQYTLEHS
-330 PGGKLAILTDSGS
+330 AGGPLAILADSGS

-361 IVISGHSYL
+361 IVIGGHSYL
-370 DRIELSTNQFFAL
+370 DRIELSTKQFFAL

-393 VGVVKIRLRS
+393 VGVVKLRLEA
-403 LLEKY
+403 LLQKY
-408 EKVLIISLASALS
+408 EKILIISLASALS
-421 GTYQSYQQAISLLK
+421 GTYQSYQQAITLLHA
-435 VEDRVML
+435 EDRVML
-442 IDSKQNSVAL
+442 VDSKQNSVAL
-452 GLIVLNA
+452 GLLVLNA
-459 ARSLA
+459 ARAVA
-464 AGEPVEKIKAE
+464 AGVDKIKAE
-475 VEAQADKAHIYVVMD
+475 AEAQADKAHIYVALD
-490 KLESMVKSG
+490 KLETMVKSG

-546 EDDHKQRKIKNY
+546 ENDHRQRNIKQY
-558 ALVYTDNENVIG
+558 ALIYTDNEKVIG
-570 PYLDRLRQ
+570 PYLNRVRELT
-578 MIGQDPVF
+578 GLEPEF

>member
-1 MILSLIEKGNGVP
+1 MF
-14 MNNETLIISR
+14 NESLIISR
-24 IFDSLQS
+24 IFTSLQS
-31 GIAALKKDEGLFN
+31 GLSALKKDEGLFN

-67 ISDVD
+67 ITDVD

-96 TILASFIIGL
+96 TILASFITGL
-106 IENIQNTDFQNFS
+106 IESIQNADFSNFS
-119 IHALSDSINRGA
+119 IHALSESINRGA

-137 VADPKEG
+137 VANPKEG
-144 TMLSVMKG
+144 TMLSVMRG
-152 WGEGLKALSQNQN
+152 WGEGLRKLSQNQG

-190 ILRSKNLL
+190 LLKSKNLL

-210 EIVRTIGH
+210 GIVQTIGH
-218 SHRKKDQAFENMIPK
+218 SHRKSDAAFENLIPK

-242 HLDEIPSFRYCTEG
+242 HLDEVPTHRYCTEG
-256 VIQTNGQVESKLE
+256 VIQSNSQNQTSLE
-269 SLRGIIN
+269 RLRTIVN
-276 SYGDSQVVSDAG
+276 DYGDSQVVSGAG
-288 DMVKFHVHTDTPW
+288 EMIKFHVHTDTPW
-301 EVFERVG
+301 EVFEQVS

-321 LRQYALEHS
+321 LLQYTLEHTA
-330 PGGKLAILTDSGS
+330 GGPLAILADSGS
-343 DLPQELI
+343 DLPQDLI

-361 IVISGHSYL
+361 IVIGGHSYL
-370 DRIELSTNQFFAL
+370 DRIELSTKQFFAL

-393 VGVVKIRLRS
+393 VGVVKLRLEA
-403 LLEKY
+403 LLQKY
-408 EKVLIISLASALS
+408 EKILIISLASALS
-421 GTYQSYQQAISLLK
+421 GTYQSYQQAIALLHA
-435 VEDRVML
+435 EDRVML
-442 IDSKQNSVAL
+442 VDSKQNSVAL
-452 GLIVLNA
+452 GLIVLHA
-459 ARSLA
+459 ARA
-464 AGEPVEKIKAE
+464 MVAGEPVEKIKSEA
-475 VEAQADKAHIYVVMD
+475 EAQADKAHIYVALD
-490 KLESMVKSG
+490 KLETMVKSG
-499 RVKPNVG
+499 RVKPNLG

-546 EDDHKQRKIKNY
+546 ETDHKQRNIKQY
-558 ALVYTDNENVIG
+558 ALIYTDNESVLG
-570 PYLDRLRQ
+570 PYLDRLRKLT
-578 MIGQDPVF
+578 GLEPEF

>member
-1 MILSLIEKGNGVP
+1 MF
-14 MNNETLIISR
+14 NESLIISR
-24 IFDSLQS
+24 IFTSLQS
-31 GIAALKKDEGLFN
+31 GLSALKKDEGLFN

-67 ISDVD
+67 ITDVD

-96 TILASFIIGL
+96 TILASFITGL
-106 IENIQNTDFQNFS
+106 IESIQNADFSNFS
-119 IHALSDSINRGA
+119 IHALSESINRGA

-137 VADPKEG
+137 VANPKEG
-144 TMLSVMKG
+144 TMLSVMRG
-152 WGEGLKALSQNQN
+152 WGEGLRKLSQNQG

-190 ILRSKNLL
+190 LLKSKNLL

-210 EIVRTIGH
+210 GIVQTIGH
-218 SHRKKDQAFENMIPK
+218 SHRKSDAAFENLIPK

-242 HLDEIPSFRYCTEG
+242 HLDEVPTHRYCTEG
-256 VIQTNGQVESKLE
+256 VIQSNSQNQTSLE
-269 SLRGIIN
+269 RLRTIVN
-276 SYGDSQVVSDAG
+276 DYGDSQVVSGAG
-288 DMVKFHVHTDTPW
+288 EMIKFHVHTDTPW
-301 EVFERVG
+301 EVFEQVS

-321 LRQYALEHS
+321 LLQYTLEHTT
-330 PGGKLAILTDSGS
+330 GGPLAILADSGS
-343 DLPQELI
+343 DLPQDLI

-361 IVISGHSYL
+361 IVIGGHSYL
-370 DRIELSTNQFFAL
+370 DRIELSTKQFFAL

-393 VGVVKIRLRS
+393 VGVVKLRLEA
-403 LLEKY
+403 LLQKY
-408 EKVLIISLASALS
+408 EKILIISLASALS
-421 GTYQSYQQAISLLK
+421 GTYQSYQQAIALLHA
-435 VEDRVML
+435 EDRVML
-442 IDSKQNSVAL
+442 VDSKQNSVAL
-452 GLIVLNA
+452 GLIVLHA
-459 ARSLA
+459 ARA
-464 AGEPVEKIKAE
+464 MVAGEPVEKIKSEA
-475 VEAQADKAHIYVVMD
+475 EAQADKAHIYVALD
-490 KLESMVKSG
+490 KLETMVKSG
-499 RVKPNVG
+499 RVKPNLG

-546 EDDHKQRKIKNY
+546 AADHKQRKIKQY
-558 ALVYTDNENVIG
+558 ALIYTDNESVLG
-570 PYLDRLRQ
+570 PYLERLRKLT
-578 MIGQDPVF
+578 GLEPEF

>member
-1 MILSLIEKGNGVP
+1 MF
-14 MNNETLIISR
+14 NESLIISR
-24 IFDSLQS
+24 IFTSLQS
-31 GIAALKKDEGLFN
+31 GLSALKKDEGLFN

-67 ISDVD
+67 ITDVD

-96 TILASFIIGL
+96 TILASFITGL
-106 IENIQNTDFQNFS
+106 IESIQNADFSNFS
-119 IHALSDSINRGA
+119 IHALSESINRGA

-137 VADPKEG
+137 VANPKEG
-144 TMLSVMKG
+144 TMLSVMRG
-152 WGEGLKALSQNQN
+152 WGEGLRKLSQNQG

-190 ILRSKNLL
+190 LLKSKNLL

-210 EIVRTIGH
+210 GIVQTIGH
-218 SHRKKDQAFENMIPK
+218 SHRKSDAAFENLIPK

-242 HLDEIPSFRYCTEG
+242 HLDEVPTHRYCTEG
-256 VIQTNGQVESKLE
+256 VIQSNSQNQTSLE
-269 SLRGIIN
+269 RLRTIVN
-276 SYGDSQVVSDAG
+276 DYGDSQVVSGAG
-288 DMVKFHVHTDTPW
+288 EMIKFHVHTDTPW
-301 EVFERVG
+301 EVFEQVS

-321 LRQYALEHS
+321 LLQYTLEHTA
-330 PGGKLAILTDSGS
+330 GGPLAILADSGS
-343 DLPQELI
+343 DLPQDLI

-361 IVISGHSYL
+361 IVIGGHSYL
-370 DRIELSTNQFFAL
+370 DRIELSTKQFFAL

-393 VGVVKIRLRS
+393 VGVVKLRLEA
-403 LLEKY
+403 LLQKY
-408 EKVLIISLASALS
+408 EKILIISLASALS
-421 GTYQSYQQAISLLK
+421 GTYQSYQQAIALLHA
-435 VEDRVML
+435 EDRVML
-442 IDSKQNSVAL
+442 VDSKQNSVAL

-459 ARSLA
+459 ARA
-464 AGEPVEKIKAE
+464 MVAGEPVEKIKSEA
-475 VEAQADKAHIYVVMD
+475 EAQADKAHIYVALD
-490 KLESMVKSG
+490 KLETMVKSG
-499 RVKPNVG
+499 RVKPNLG

-546 EDDHKQRKIKNY
+546 AADHKQRKIKQY
-558 ALVYTDNENVIG
+558 ALIYTDNESVLG
-570 PYLDRLRQ
+570 PYLERLRKLT
-578 MIGQDPVF
+578 GLEPEF

>member
-1 MILSLIEKGNGVP
+1 
-14 MNNETLIISR
+14 MNNESLIISR
-24 IFDSLQS
+24 IFSSLQS
-31 GIAALKKDEGLFN
+31 GLAALKKDEGLFN

-67 ISDVD
+67 ITDVD
-72 TSSLKG
+72 TSSLSG

-96 TILASFIIGL
+96 TILASFITGL
-106 IENIQNTDFQNFS
+106 IESIQNSDFSNFS
-119 IHALSDSINRGA
+119 IHALAESINRGA

-137 VADPKEG
+137 VANPKEG

-152 WGEGLKALSQNQN
+152 WGEGLKALSQKKG
-165 DVIDTLEQSLDSA
+165 DVIDTLEESLESA
-178 KGSLLATTQQME
+178 RGSLLATTQQME
-190 ILRSKNLL
+190 ILKSKNLL

-210 EIVRTIGH
+210 GIVQTIGH
-218 SHRKKDQAFENMIPK
+218 SHRKNDAAFENLIPK
-233 EVLNYHAEA
+233 EMMNYHAETQ
-242 HLDEIPSFRYCTEG
+242 LDEIPSYRYCTEG
-256 VIQTNGQVESKLE
+256 VIQACEQNPSCLE
-269 SLRGIIN
+269 RVRTIVN
-276 SYGDSQVVSDAG
+276 AHGDSQVVSDAG
-288 DMVKFHVHTDTPW
+288 QMIKFHVHTNTPW
-301 EVFERVG
+301 EVFEQVSA
-308 ELGRLVSQKTDDM
+308 LGKLVSQKTDDM
-321 LRQYALEHS
+321 LRQYTLEHS
-330 PGGKLAILTDSGS
+330 AGGPLAILADSGS

-361 IVISGHSYL
+361 IVIGGHSYL
-370 DRIELSTNQFFAL
+370 DRIELSTKQFFAL

-393 VGVVKIRLRS
+393 VGVVKLRLEA
-403 LLEKY
+403 LLQKY
-408 EKVLIISLASALS
+408 EKILIISLASALS
-421 GTYQSYQQAISLLK
+421 GTYQSYQQAITLLHA
-435 VEDRVML
+435 EDRVML
-442 IDSKQNSVAL
+442 VDSKQNSVAL
-452 GLIVLNA
+452 RLLVLNA
-459 ARSLA
+459 ARAMA
-464 AGEPVEKIKAE
+464 AGEPVDKIKAE
-475 VEAQADKAHIYVVMD
+475 AEAQADKAHIYVALD

-537 QFNKLMKRI
+537 QFKKLMKRI
-546 EDDHKQRKIKNY
+546 EDDHKQRKIKQY
-558 ALVYTDNENVIG
+558 ALIYTDNEKVIG
-570 PYLDRLRQ
+570 PYLNRMRELT
-578 MIGQDPVF
+578 GLEPEF

>member
-1 MILSLIEKGNGVP
+1 
-14 MNNETLIISR
+14 MNNESLIISR
-24 IFDSLQS
+24 IFSSLQS
-31 GIAALKKDEGLFN
+31 GLAALKKDEGLFN

-67 ISDVD
+67 ITDVD
-72 TSSLKG
+72 TSSLSG

-96 TILASFIIGL
+96 TILASFITGL
-106 IENIQNTDFQNFS
+106 IESIQNSDFSNFS
-119 IHALSDSINRGA
+119 IHALAESINRGA

-137 VADPKEG
+137 VANPKEG

-152 WGEGLKALSQNQN
+152 WGEGLKALSQKKG
-165 DVIDTLEQSLDSA
+165 DVIDTLEESLESA
-178 KGSLLATTQQME
+178 RGSLLATTQQME
-190 ILRSKNLL
+190 ILKSKNLL
-198 DAGALAFYRYIE
+198 DAGALAFYRYVE
-210 EIVRTIGH
+210 GIVHTIGH
-218 SHRKKDQAFENMIPK
+218 SHRKNDTAFEILIPK
-233 EVLNYHAEA
+233 EVMNYHEET
-242 HLDEIPSFRYCTEG
+242 HLDEIPAYRYCTEG
-256 VIQTNGQVESKLE
+256 VIETCQQSQSYLE
-269 SLRGIIN
+269 SVRTIVN
-276 SYGDSQVVSDAG
+276 AYGDSQVVSDAG
-288 DMVKFHVHTDTPW
+288 DMIKFHVHTDTPW
-301 EVFERVG
+301 EVFERVS

-321 LRQYALEHS
+321 LRQYTLEHS
-330 PGGKLAILTDSGS
+330 VGGPLAILADSGS

-361 IVISGHSYL
+361 IVIGGHSYL

-393 VGVVKIRLRS
+393 VGVVKLRLEN

-408 EKVLIISLASALS
+408 DKVLIISLASALS
-421 GTYQSYQQAISLLK
+421 GTYQSYQQAIALLQA
-435 VEDRVML
+435 EDRVML
-442 IDSKQNSVAL
+442 VDSKQNSIAL
-452 GLIVLNA
+452 GLLVLNA
-459 ARSLA
+459 ARAMA
-464 AGEPVEKIKAE
+464 AGESVEKIKAE
-475 VEAQADKAHIYVVMD
+475 AEAQADKAHIYVALD

-546 EDDHKQRKIKNY
+546 ENDHKQRKIQQY
-558 ALVYTDNENVIG
+558 ALIYTDNEKVIA
-570 PYLDRLRQ
+570 PYLNRMRELT
-578 MIGQDPVF
+578 GLEPEF

>member
-1 MILSLIEKGNGVP
+1 MF
-14 MNNETLIISR
+14 NESLIISR
-24 IFDSLQS
+24 IFTSLQS
-31 GIAALKKDEGLFN
+31 GLSALKKDEGLFN

-67 ISDVD
+67 ITDVD

-96 TILASFIIGL
+96 TILASFITGL
-106 IENIQNTDFQNFS
+106 IESIQNADFSNFS
-119 IHALSDSINRGA
+119 IHALSESINRGA

-137 VADPKEG
+137 VANPKEG
-144 TMLSVMKG
+144 TMLSVMRG
-152 WGEGLKALSQNQN
+152 WGEGLRKLSQNQG

-190 ILRSKNLL
+190 LLKSKNLL

-210 EIVRTIGH
+210 GIVQTIGH
-218 SHRKKDQAFENMIPK
+218 SHRKSDAAFENLIPK

-242 HLDEIPSFRYCTEG
+242 HLDEVPTHRYCTEG
-256 VIQTNGQVESKLE
+256 VIQSNSQNQTSLE
-269 SLRGIIN
+269 RLRTIVN
-276 SYGDSQVVSDAG
+276 DYGDSQVVSGAG
-288 DMVKFHVHTDTPW
+288 EMIKFHVHTDTPW
-301 EVFERVG
+301 EVFEQVS

-321 LRQYALEHS
+321 LLQYTLEHTA
-330 PGGKLAILTDSGS
+330 GGPLAILADSGS
-343 DLPQELI
+343 DLPQDLI

-361 IVISGHSYL
+361 IVIGGHSYL
-370 DRIELSTNQFFAL
+370 DRIELSTKQFFAL

-393 VGVVKIRLRS
+393 VGVVKLRLEA
-403 LLEKY
+403 LLQKY
-408 EKVLIISLASALS
+408 EKILIISLASALS
-421 GTYQSYQQAISLLK
+421 GTYQSYQQAIALLHA
-435 VEDRVML
+435 EDRVML
-442 IDSKQNSVAL
+442 VDSKQNSVAL
-452 GLIVLNA
+452 KLIMLHA
-459 ARSLA
+459 ARA
-464 AGEPVEKIKAE
+464 MVAGEPVEKIKSEA
-475 VEAQADKAHIYVVMD
+475 EAQADKAHIYVALD
-490 KLESMVKSG
+490 KLETMVKSG
-499 RVKPNVG
+499 RVKPNLG

-546 EDDHKQRKIKNY
+546 AADHKQRKIKQY
-558 ALVYTDNENVIG
+558 ALIYTDNESVLG
-570 PYLDRLRQ
+570 PYLERLRKLT
-578 MIGQDPVF
+578 GLEPEF